1 MATLSSDWSNMEKE
15 MKREWGVSN
24 FIIKKEKS
32 DNLVY
37 ELTFPVCFA
46 KSLTRVSLFIITYN
60 K

>member
-1 MATLSSDWSNMEKE
+1 MEKE